1 MNRLDHHSQ
10 RLNDVLFAL
19 VLVAAAA
26 CTGWIAA
33 AQAEPAAAPAARVV
47 ELERVVVVGQR
58 EAAPLAATPTIVLP
72 PVVITGKR
80 IDDAVARAASRA
92 NNG

>member
-1 MNRLDHHSQ
+1 MNRLDHDSQ
-10 RLNDVLFAL
+10 RLNDVLFAV

-47 ELERVVVVGQR
+47 ELERVVVVGKR
-58 EAAPLAATPTIVLP
+58 EAAPLAAAPTIVLP
-72 PVVITGKR
+72 RVVVTGKR
-80 IDDAVARAASRA
+80 IDEAVARAASGGH
-92 NNG
+92 NG